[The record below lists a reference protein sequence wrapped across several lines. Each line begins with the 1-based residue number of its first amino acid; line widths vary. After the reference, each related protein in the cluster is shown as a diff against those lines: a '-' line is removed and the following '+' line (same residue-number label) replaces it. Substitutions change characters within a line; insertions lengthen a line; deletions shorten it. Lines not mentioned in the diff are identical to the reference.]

1 MKKAL
6 DARMRAIEAKA
17 DYMAKYAPVHIAIR
31 RQMFYDEMPENWRDL
46 YCEFIGFDRC
56 IVEDVMQMV
65 LGDLHFHLR
74 DVKDPTI
81 DELQKIIDEVEQTIS
96 NAPPVEIC

>member
-17 DYMAKYAPVHIAIR
+17 DYMAKYAPVHVAIR

-46 YCEFIGFDRC
+46 YGEFIGFDRDV
-56 IVEDVMQMV
+56 VEDVMQMV

-81 DELQKIIDEVEQTIS
+81 DELQKIIDEVEQMATNS
-96 NAPPVEIC
+96 EELET

>member
-1 MKKAL
+1 MKKTL

-17 DYMAKYAPVHIAIR
+17 DYMAKYAPVHVAIR

-46 YCEFIGFDRC
+46 YCEFIGFDRDV
-56 IVEDVMQMV
+56 VEDVMQMV
-65 LGDLHFHLR
+65 LGDLNFHLR

-81 DELQKIIDEVEQTIS
+81 DELQKIIDEVEQMVTNS
-96 NAPPVEIC
+96 EELET

>member
-1 MKKAL
+1 MKKTL

-17 DYMAKYAPVHIAIR
+17 DYMAKFAPVHVAIR

-46 YCEFIGFDRC
+46 YCEMIGFDRS
-56 IVEDVMQMV
+56 IVESVTKMV
-65 LGDLHFHLR
+65 LGDLHFLLR

-81 DELQKIIDEVEQTIS
+81 DELEKIIDELEQIIGD
-96 NAPPVEIC
+96 APTC